1 MLPPL
6 GCPFHP
12 RCPKAFEICGWES
25 RDLRTL
31 LEEHWT
37 TACARRSTSESA
49 DLVGDL
55 DALDEPATE
64 VLLPAGDGH
73 TGEDAVEVLERVRE
87 RAPEDPFWRGIASLE
102 TEPGGVRVRFHD
114 GRVPRHLK
122 FGDTEVSCHLHDE
135 TVLAEAPVRLTSP

>member
-31 LEEHWT
+31 LEEYWT
-37 TACARRSTSESA
+37 TLSEEEFERERR
-49 DLVGDL
+49 LVGDICE
-55 DALDEPATE
+55 LDEPVTQ

-73 TGEDAVEVLERVRE
+73 TGEDAVEVLERLRE
-87 RAPEDPFWRGIASLE
+87 RAPDDPFWRGIASLE